1 MKEIK
6 EILLNIFL
14 LNFHIDLSKKLYF
27 KFLALLG
34 IFFAFLYIL
43 FEYIFQISN
52 ISFVFIFL
60 YILGISLVYRVKKVY
75 KNILLILFLSYPFIN
90 YYLLKSEVLFLGFNF
105 VFLLLFLFIMIFANL
120 NTNINTNT
128 SQKSLL
134 IKLFILAI
142 LILNMLI
149 YQSFLKSYNILILDF
164 LSVFAYYNFYFLLL
178 SFMIITYI
186 FIKNLLKII

>member
-34 IFFAFLYIL
+34 IFFVFLYIL

-75 KNILLILFLSYPFIN
+75 KNILLILILSYPFIN
-90 YYLLKSEVLFLGFNF
+90 YYLLKSEALFLGFNF

-120 NTNINTNT
+120 NTNIKTNT

-164 LSVFAYYNFYFLLL
+164 LSVFAYYNFYFLLS

-186 FIKNLLKII
+186 FIKNLLKTI

>member
-1 MKEIK
+1 M
-6 EILLNIFL
+6 
-14 LNFHIDLSKKLYF
+14 
-27 KFLALLG
+27 
-34 IFFAFLYIL
+34 FFYIL
-43 FEYIFQISN
+43 FEYVFQILN

-105 VFLLLFLFIMIFANL
+105 IFLLLFLFIMIFANL